1 MTLAELRALVR
12 LTLADAAA
20 WPDAKLDGWIV
31 QSIQLYSAHFPRRW
45 RHTQDLITGQQAY
58 DLPGEHDLVKVLSVE
73 YPLGRIPPEFL
84 TLAPAWSPAFGA
96 GDRVY
101 ALQGMPDSAG
111 DGGVGQILFA
121 PTVSTGEQALIEY
134 LGAHDEP
141 AIGANATVIT
151 VPRAHLQAI
160 TAFVE
165 FAAHY
170 ELESDEAVTVESS
183 SVVLAQLGEE
193 SRKAWNRYK
202 DVLDRLTWLS
212 DGGPLGSSVVSWGDL
227 GL

>member
-1 MTLAELRALVR
+1 MRT
-12 LTLADAAA
+12 
-20 WPDAKLDGWIV
+20 
-31 QSIQLYSAHFPRRW
+31 RR
-45 RHTQDLITGQQAY
+45 
-58 DLPGEHDLVKVLSVE
+58 S
-73 YPLGRIPPEFL
+73 
-84 TLAPAWSPAFGA
+84 SPC
-96 GDRVY
+96 R
-101 ALQGMPDSAG
+101 
-111 DGGVGQILFA
+111 
-121 PTVSTGEQALIEY
+121 
-134 LGAHDEP
+134 
-141 AIGANATVIT
+141 
-151 VPRAHLQAI
+151 RAHLQAI

-170 ELESDEAVTVESS
+170 ELESDEAVIVDSS